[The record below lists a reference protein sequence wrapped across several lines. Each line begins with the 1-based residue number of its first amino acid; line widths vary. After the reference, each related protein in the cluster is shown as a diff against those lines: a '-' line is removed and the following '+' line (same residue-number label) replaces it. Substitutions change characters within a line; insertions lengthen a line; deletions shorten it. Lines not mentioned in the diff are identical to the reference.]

1 MELYEAMGIIMN
13 PKQKDEELKADLYIA
28 FMDAETNAEV
38 SEIIRINQHFMNQ
51 NPKLYTF
58 ARDARHRINGIRKA
72 KRQNTPI
79 TELN

>member
-1 MELYEAMGIIMN
+1 MELFEAFGIVMN
-13 PKQKDEELKADLYIA
+13 PKQKKSERASDLYVA
-28 FMDAETNAEV
+28 FMDAETNSEV
-38 SEIIRINQHFMNQ
+38 SEIIHQNLQFLNQ

-79 TELN
+79 CELN